1 MRQSKLTNRKVRNKS
16 KRNNKRKLTN
26 KKQRKYK
33 KRSQKGG
40 GASKKLDNII
50 KDVFLDPY
58 LKYLPT
64 SNIFMRK
71 LFGEKKIFDKIS
83 E

>member
-33 KRSQKGG
+33 KKSQKGG
-40 GASKKLDNII
+40 HSKKLGNII
-50 KDVFLDPY
+50 KDVFLDPILNIYQPVIY
-58 LKYLPT
+58 L
-64 SNIFMRK
+64 
-71 LFGEKKIFDKIS
+71 
-83 E
+83 